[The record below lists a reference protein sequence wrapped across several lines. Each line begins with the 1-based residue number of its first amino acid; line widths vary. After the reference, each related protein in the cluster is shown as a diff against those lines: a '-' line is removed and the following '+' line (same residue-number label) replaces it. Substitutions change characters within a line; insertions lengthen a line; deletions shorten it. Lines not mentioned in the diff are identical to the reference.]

1 MNWNMISILLWH
13 NLFNGNYG
21 LMDPRKKKN
30 KASVRVVI
38 IFLIGYKMILYFLFD
53 FNCIK
58 SQPEYKA
65 LIIGLEIILELRA

>member
-38 IFLIGYKMILYFLFD
+38 ISLIGYKMTLYFLFD
-53 FNCIK
+53 FNCINNQ
-58 SQPEYKA
+58 SEYKA

>member
-1 MNWNMISILLWH
+1 
-13 NLFNGNYG
+13 
-21 LMDPRKKKN
+21 MDTRKKKY

-53 FNCIK
+53 FNCINN
-58 SQPEYKA
+58 QAEYNA